1 MIQYPYFSP
10 LVLNDDIFIQYG
22 GQSGTSTVAQ
32 RQAAYLLAEEQMI
45 EHLSSFLV
53 PTIITGSAIWKHNTL
68 FETEFG
74 NILGILSVSAQSI
87 QNIDPLNTKIY
98 TGTALIRD
106 AFHGYIDIIFPCN
119 YGYGSLYKTTV
130 VYESGLSSGTVT
142 SPTILGALTM
152 AAQINL
158 NEWDVSLSNE
168 GTADVGIQMYT
179 NQSYSENR
187 KYLGR
192 TVFGDSPM
200 AQRVARMSKKYRTK
214 PVVGL

>member
-1 MIQYPYFSP
+1 MHQYPYFQP
-10 LVLNDDIFIQYG
+10 QILTDEYFLMYG
-22 GQSGTSTVAQ
+22 GQTGTSTVAQ
-32 RQAAYLLAEEQMI
+32 RQAAYLLAEEQMT

-53 PTIITGSAIWKHNTL
+53 PTVITGSAIWKHDTL

-74 NILGILSVSAQSI
+74 NV
-87 QNIDPLNTKIY
+87 QNIFVVNAQTVQNLNPLTAKTY

-106 AFHGYIDIIFPCN
+106 DFHGYVDAILPCE
-119 YGYGSLYKTTV
+119 YGAIYKTTI
-130 VYESGLSSGTVT
+130 VYESGMSSGTVT

-158 NEWDVSLSNE
+158 NEWDISLSNE
-168 GTADVGIQMYT
+168 GTADVGIQAFV
-179 NQSYSENR
+179 NQSYSEQR

-200 AQRVARMSKKYRTK
+200 AQRVARMTKKYRTK

>member
-1 MIQYPYFSP
+1 MRQYPYFSP
-10 LVLNDDIFIQYG
+10 QVLTDGYFLMYG
-22 GQSGTSTVAQ
+22 GQTGTSTVTQ
-32 RQAAYLLAEEQMI
+32 RQAAYLLAEEQMT

-53 PTIITGSAIWKHNTL
+53 PTIITGSAIWKHDTL

-74 NILGILSVSAQSI
+74 NVQSI
-87 QNIDPLNTKIY
+87 FVVNAQTVQSLNPLTTKTY

-106 AFHGYIDIIFPCN
+106 DFHGYIDAILPCE
-119 YGYGSLYKTTV
+119 YGAIYKSTI
-130 VYESGLSSGTVT
+130 VYESGMSSGTVT

-168 GTADVGIQMYT
+168 STADVGVQAYV
-179 NQSYSENR
+179 NQSYSEQR

-200 AQRVARMSKKYRTK
+200 AQRIARMTKKYRTK
-214 PVVGL
+214 PVVGLR

>member
-1 MIQYPYFSP
+1 MRQYPYFSP
-10 LVLNDDIFIQYG
+10 QVLTDEYFLMYG
-22 GQSGTSTVAQ
+22 GQTGTSTVAQ
-32 RQAAYLLAEEQMI
+32 RQAAYLLAEEQMT

-53 PTIITGSAIWKHNTL
+53 STIITGSAIWKHDTL

-74 NILGILSVSAQSI
+74 NV
-87 QNIDPLNTKIY
+87 QNIFVVNAQTVQNLNPLTTKTY

-106 AFHGYIDIIFPCN
+106 DFHGYIDAILPCE
-119 YGYGSLYKTTV
+119 YGAIYKSTI
-130 VYESGLSSGTVT
+130 VYESGMSSGTIT

-168 GTADVGIQMYT
+168 STADVGVQAYV
-179 NQSYSENR
+179 NQSYSEQR

-200 AQRVARMSKKYRTK
+200 AQRVARMTKKYRTK
-214 PVVGL
+214 PVVGLR